1 MVVLDVLASVKQ
13 LVTDSI
19 WAAVWSMQNI
29 VVTLKDRCERGIRSL
44 HRDEITMDSAKTA
57 YN

>member
-1 MVVLDVLASVKQ
+1 VLDVLASVKQ

-29 VVTLKDRCERGIRSL
+29 VVTLRDRCERGIRSL
-44 HRDEITMDSAKTA
+44 QSDEITMDPAKTA